1 MPSAFGF
8 RFDNTYR
15 RLPAPLFSDCS
26 PQSVSTPQFVLFND
40 RLAQEMGLD
49 SKALSAHPEMF
60 TGNAPLE
67 GSEPIAQAYAG
78 HQFGNLTMLGDGRA
92 ILLGEHLGD
101 DGQRRDIQLKGA
113 GRTPFSRGGDG
124 RAALGPMLREY
135 LISEALHVLNIPTT
149 RSLAVTATGDSVL
162 RESPLPG
169 AILTRVAASH
179 IRVGTF
185 QYAAGQQDPALLEQL
200 VDYTI
205 ARHYPAL
212 KGAEN
217 KALALFEA
225 VMDQQID
232 LVVGWM
238 RVGFIHGVL
247 NTDNVTLSGE
257 SIDFGPC
264 AFMDSFDPNTVFSSI
279 DRQGRYAYGNQPS
292 ITQWNLGRFAET
304 LLGLMDENTDAA
316 IEKATHSLKSFSQ
329 RYEEKWHAMM
339 GKKLGLFGSEAEDD
353 ALIADLLTWMHEQNA
368 DYTNTFRDLINESL
382 PDREQYQS
390 DAFQHWHQRW
400 QARLGRN
407 RKPLASSLCLMRNHN
422 PAVIPRNHLVEQAL
436 EAASDNNDLAP
447 TRALLAALADP
458 YADRDID
465 DPYRQP
471 AAPGERVYQTFCGT

>member
-1 MPSAFGF
+1 
-8 RFDNTYR
+8 
-15 RLPAPLFSDCS
+15 
-26 PQSVSTPQFVLFND
+26 
-40 RLAQEMGLD
+40 
-49 SKALSAHPEMF
+49 
-60 TGNAPLE
+60 
-67 GSEPIAQAYAG
+67 
-78 HQFGNLTMLGDGRA
+78 
-92 ILLGEHLGD
+92 
-101 DGQRRDIQLKGA
+101 
-113 GRTPFSRGGDG
+113 
-124 RAALGPMLREY
+124 
-135 LISEALHVLNIPTT
+135 
-149 RSLAVTATGDSVL
+149 
-162 RESPLPG
+162 
-169 AILTRVAASH
+169 
-179 IRVGTF
+179 
-185 QYAAGQQDPALLEQL
+185 
-200 VDYTI
+200 
-205 ARHYPAL
+205 
-212 KGAEN
+212 
-217 KALALFEA
+217 
-225 VMDQQID
+225 
-232 LVVGWM
+232 M

-339 GKKLGLFGSEAEDD
+339 GKKLGLFDSEAEDD

-382 PDREQYQS
+382 PNGEQYQS